1 MGRGKV
7 VLERIENKINR
18 QATFSKRRNGL
29 LKKAYELSVLCD
41 AEVALIIFSSRG
53 KLFEFGSTDVT
64 KILERYRQHRY
75 ILQDNDIVQNE
86 TQQQTI
92 YEEMLRLKAKHE
104 SLQRSQR
111 HFLGEDLG
119 GLDVKE
125 LQKKEKQLDR
135 TISQIRQRKMQL
147 LSDRLEELQ
156 KKELELEEE
165 NRQLLSKL
173 EEVQCFQPIQG
184 TRDHSIVA
192 DNECMRGLPPLM
204 NSLDNNQVP
213 HESPLQ
219 TGYHQLLL
227 AQERA
232 TESRMGRSGLR
243 TTAGWL

>member
-29 LKKAYELSVLCD
+29 LKKGYELSVLCD

-53 KLFEFGSTDVT
+53 KLFEFGSTDVN

-75 ILQDNDIVQNE
+75 ISQDKDIVQNE
-86 TQQQTI
+86 TQQTI

-125 LQKKEKQLDR
+125 LQKMEKQLDR
-135 TISQIRQRKMQL
+135 TVSQIRQRKMQL

-184 TRDHSIVA
+184 TRDHSIIA
-192 DNECMRGLPPLM
+192 DNECMRGLHPLM
-204 NSLDNNQVP
+204 NSLNNNQV
-213 HESPLQ
+213 HQESPLQ
-219 TGYHQLLL
+219 TGYHQLL

-232 TESRMGRSGLR
+232 TESRVGRSGPR